1 MAEVLAFRDAIATS
15 NPGLHAA
22 LVKSIDVVAKAIHV
36 FGGLKRPTLAFS
48 FNGGKDSTVVLH
60 VVRAALQLYRTQHPE
75 DAATAAGTRNAS
87 FLDGCLPVVYF
98 VSANNFPEVLEF
110 MGACERCHG
119 FETRHLDGFKPGLE
133 SLIAGGMQAVIMGTR
148 SSDPDGVDL
157 EHFSPTSLNWPPA
170 MRVCPILH
178 WSYQHVWEF
187 LRGVKL
193 QYCCLYDSGYTSL
206 GSVRDSVPNPLLR
219 VVATGTAVGVE
230 GAASVSAAATFLP
243 AYMLQEG
250 CHERLGRTKAVVK
263 NSAAAGAPSS
273 AAMTAGSASAADF
286 AVSASLPS
294 VPHAAAVIP
303 TAAIVVIGDE
313 VLSGRVRDANGPFLC
328 ASLSARGIRVDEVC
342 IIPDDAETIAA
353 VVRRLAPLHTYV
365 VSCGGLGPTH
375 DDITM
380 RGIGAAF
387 SYKLQR
393 CPEFER
399 FLRVLAAAQAHGPG
413 AAGAGGVGLRG
424 AAPLGGGVG
433 ASGLAQG
440 EAAAAVSAGL
450 EAAAAAPVS
459 AAGAPARAAAATA
472 LAENPY
478 LLRMAELPF
487 GPDVTLLYQDGSAS
501 PAFASVSSCSPT
513 PDGLSTPAGAAA
525 ASGLSA
531 VAGRSADGAL
541 LEDPAAAGACL
552 RRGYPLVRVRNV
564 YVFPGVPAILRRKW
578 RSHAQLFTG
587 VPAATALV
595 RVAAREAELAG
606 LLEEVTASH
615 PAVKVGSYP
624 ADEDPMAHLHGV
636 ASPALGPAPSALAVA
651 GVPGLA
657 LDGGATALH
666 APGHVFAV
674 GVASAAPSTA
684 TLLWASG
691 SSRFCVSVL
700 VSCMG
705 TGSSELVDAAT
716 AALQQALLRAGIAYA
731 LEAPA
736 DGV

>member
-1 MAEVLAFRDAIATS
+1 
-15 NPGLHAA
+15 
-22 LVKSIDVVAKAIHV
+22 
-36 FGGLKRPTLAFS
+36 
-48 FNGGKDSTVVLH
+48 
-60 VVRAALQLYRTQHPE
+60 VVRAALLLYRTQHPE
-75 DAATAAGTRNAS
+75 DAATATGTRNEG

-193 QYCCLYDSGYTSL
+193 PYCCLYDSGYTSL

-219 VVATGTAVGVE
+219 VIATGTASGVE
-230 GAASVSAAATFLP
+230 GATSVSAAATFLP

-263 NSAAAGAPSS
+263 NSAVAGGLRGAATPDG
-273 AAMTAGSASAADF
+273 GSVA
-286 AVSASLPS
+286 ASLVASSS
-294 VPHAAAVIP
+294 VPTVPHAVIP

-313 VLSGRVRDANGPFLC
+313 VLSGRVRDANGAFLC

-365 VSCGGLGPTH
+365 ISCGGLGPTH

-399 FLRVLAAAQAHGPG
+399 FLRVLATAQARGAVVTSEGAVGSSGVAFRAGSVG
-413 AAGAGGVGLRG
+413 AAG
-424 AAPLGGGVG
+424 
-433 ASGLAQG
+433 LAQ
-440 EAAAAVSAGL
+440 SD
-450 EAAAAAPVS
+450 AAAAPT
-459 AAGAPARAAAATA
+459 AGSEAIASAPAAAPPA

-487 GPDVTLLYQDGSAS
+487 GPDVTLLYQDGTAS

-513 PDGLSTPAGAAA
+513 PDGLSTPAAAA
-525 ASGLSA
+525 SASGLSA
-531 VAGRSADGAL
+531 GSAIVT
-541 LEDPAAAGACL
+541 DPAAAGACL

-606 LLEEVTASH
+606 LLEEVTSSH

-636 ASPALGPAPSALAVA
+636 ASPALGPAPSALAAA
-651 GVPGLA
+651 GVPGMA
-657 LDGGATALH
+657 LDGGAAALH
-666 APGHVFAV
+666 APGHASVA
-674 GVASAAPSTA
+674 GVASAASSAA

-705 TGSSELVDAAT
+705 AGSGELVDAAT

-731 LEAPA
+731 LDARA